1 VLPWTKL
8 IPFCAELQ
16 RTRKTKETV
25 AKEIE
30 FACKPIKHRAQPGKT
45 LSERCLATR
54 PAKVCRATFTAM
66 RSEIEQAV
74 KLLQRGGDA
83 ALEQALILL
92 QNTVFSFSMRVCG
105 QREDAEDTM
114 QEVLL
119 KSVPHLP
126 RFDSPKALVVWL
138 YKVAKNRCLMS
149 RRRSKFAPQQDL
161 SLEDLMPDRKELE
174 QMGSEGS
181 INPEAF
187 AIRSEE
193 AGRLRDAIQKLP
205 PQYRIVLV
213 LRDMEGLTD
222 DEVAEITG
230 LRSGTVRVRLHR
242 ARLFV
247 RKELVKGLKPRSRK
261 GAVALRAPSQEQP
274 SNQQPRPARCKAMF
288 AELSNYLDEQLDDS
302 LCEEL
307 ERHLAG
313 CEPCQVFLSSLEAT
327 IEQCRMAP
335 KEGPETKKAVQLRKQ
350 VRRDYEQALAVVR
363 PKLSPSF

>member
-1 VLPWTKL
+1 
-8 IPFCAELQ
+8 
-16 RTRKTKETV
+16 
-25 AKEIE
+25 
-30 FACKPIKHRAQPGKT
+30 
-45 LSERCLATR
+45 
-54 PAKVCRATFTAM
+54 M

-74 KLLQRGGDA
+74 QLLQRGDDA
-83 ALEQALILL
+83 ALEQALALL
-92 QNTVFSFSMRVCG
+92 QSTVFSFSMRVCG

-126 RFDSPKALVVWL
+126 KFDSPKALVVWL

-149 RRRSKFAPQQDL
+149 RRRSKFAPNPDL
-161 SLEDLMPDRKELE
+161 SLEELMPDRKELE
-174 QMGSEGS
+174 QLGTNGG

-193 AGRLRDAIQKLP
+193 AGRLRDAIQQLP

-222 DEVAEITG
+222 EEVAEITG

-247 RKELVKGLKPRSRK
+247 RKELIKGLKLRSGRA
-261 GAVALRAPSQEQP
+261 GVPSRAPSHEPP
-274 SNQQPRPARCKAMF
+274 SNDLRPARCKAMF

-307 ERHLAG
+307 ERHLNG
-313 CEPCQVFLSSLEAT
+313 CGPCQAFLASLKAT
-327 IEQCRMAP
+327 IEQCRRSP
-335 KEGPETKKAVQLRKQ
+335 SEGPDRKKAVRLRMK
-350 VRRDYEQALAVVR
+350 VLADYGRMVAKNIRQ
-363 PKLSPSF
+363 